1 MLPRQLLA
9 VREIG
14 DTQVPYWSAATADG
28 VQLLLE
34 PGEELLFVGY
44 CRVRQN
50 SQKSWTLERPTTLV
64 ITSRRTAFLNA
75 QYDKGGG
82 WVGFGVAGLAVAAT
96 ANAVSKQ
103 RATKRSAGK
112 VAIGQVRHE
121 WVSEV
126 SLRRRKAL
134 IGAVDTYLDLT
145 VATMT
150 GPCVIELWATG
161 VITEDLARWFTG
173 TLAVHRLDV
182 LSPAPPEL
190 AERLEIYKSGR
201 GELSRPDRPDQ
212 LMWLFPGKPDELIA
226 AVIASMPASTAA
238 DGASQPA

>member
-34 PGEELLFVGY
+34 PDEELLFVGY

-50 SQKSWTLERPTTLV
+50 TQKSWTLDRPTTLV
-64 ITSRRTAFLNA
+64 ITSRRTAFLTT
-75 QYDKGGG
+75 QFDKGGG
-82 WVGFGVAGLAVAAT
+82 WVGFGAAGLAVAAT

-103 RATKRSAGK
+103 RANKRSAGK
-112 VAIGQVRHE
+112 VAIGHVRHE
-121 WVSEV
+121 WVTEI

-145 VATMT
+145 VATAS
-150 GPCVIELWATG
+150 GPRVIELWATN

-173 TLAVHRLDV
+173 TMALHRLKL
-182 LSPAPPEL
+182 LSAAPPEL
-190 AERLEIYKSGR
+190 AERLEVYKTGR
-201 GELSRPDRPDQ
+201 GEMTTPDRPDQ
-212 LMWLFPGKPDELIA
+212 LTWVFPGKADELIA
-226 AVIASMPASTAA
+226 AVIASIPAGTATE
-238 DGASQPA
+238 GASQPV

>member
-28 VQLLLE
+28 VQLVLE

-50 SQKSWTLERPTTLV
+50 TQKSWTLERPTTLV

-75 QYDKGGG
+75 QFDKGGG
-82 WVGFGVAGLAVAAT
+82 WVGFGVAGLAVATT

-103 RATKRSAGK
+103 RAAKRSAGK
-112 VAIGQVRHE
+112 VAIGQMRHE
-121 WVSEV
+121 WVTEI

-145 VATMT
+145 VATAT
-150 GPCVIELWATG
+150 GPCVVELWATG
-161 VITEDLARWFTG
+161 VITEDLARWFAG
-173 TLAVHRLDV
+173 TLAVHRLDL

-190 AERLEIYKSGR
+190 AERLEVYKTGR
-201 GELSRPDRPDQ
+201 GELTRPDRPGE
-212 LMWLFPGKPDELIA
+212 LTWMFPGKPDELIA
-226 AVIASMPASTAA
+226 AVIAAIPASPAA
-238 DGASQPA
+238 GGAS

>member
-1 MLPRQLLA
+1 MLPRQLLV

-14 DTQVPYWSAATADG
+14 DTDMPYWSAASADG

-34 PGEELLFVGY
+34 PQEELLYVGY
-44 CRVRQN
+44 CRV
-50 SQKSWTLERPTTLV
+50 SQKTQKNWTLERPTTVV
-64 ITSRRTAFLNA
+64 ITNRRTAFLTT
-75 QYDKGGG
+75 QFDKGGG
-82 WVGFGVAGLAVAAT
+82 WVGFGVAGLAVAVT

-103 RATKRSAGK
+103 RAAKRSAGK

-121 WVSEV
+121 WVTEI

-145 VATMT
+145 VATAA

-161 VITEDLARWFTG
+161 VITEDLTRWFAG
-173 TLAVHRLDV
+173 TLAVHRLAL

-190 AERLEIYKSGR
+190 AERLELYKAGR
-201 GELSRPDRPDQ
+201 GELSLPDRPDR
-212 LMWLFPGKPDELIA
+212 LTWMFPGKPDELIA
-226 AVIASMPASTAA
+226 AVLASMPA
-238 DGASQPA
+238 GAVTGDEGPSA